1 MFKRIYFFFFSYI
14 VAMIYSQTLL
24 MLWFLSNGI
33 LYIEMLFYFLATY
46 LFALFL
52 YLILQEIKFSS
63 RSALFWGVAS
73 SAAGVLIANFI
84 PGHTYYIFLIAFFF
98 ALNLVFFWTIY
109 NALYFKYSKKEEH
122 GFKSGIYFILFP
134 VLGAILSPLSGMVV
148 EKFGYHF
155 LFLSAMLLYAIPLV
169 FVFYLPK
176 FKFEFKT
183 FHAFSKIEHP
193 VLMTF
198 QGYIFMLTTN
208 LIPIFTLFFITTP
221 LKLGN
226 FFGYLFVFAAFA
238 ALLNSKI
245 SDKLKKRASF
255 FYTFIGLNALSFLPL
270 VFSKSFSSWQF
281 FAGINNF
288 TYTLTSPF
296 NMTLTLDHAKDDI
309 VTTMLGRQIYFHL
322 GSIVMIVFAL
332 IIFYFTSSL
341 WSALI
346 WSSLVPLL
354 YPVVAYYQRVYLK

>member
-1 MFKRIYFFFFSYI
+1 M
-14 VAMIYSQTLL
+14 AMVYSQTLL
-24 MLWFLSNGI
+24 MLWFLKNGI

-46 LFALFL
+46 LFTLFL

-63 RSALFWGVAS
+63 RSALLWGVAS
-73 SAAGVLIANFI
+73 SAAGVFMANFV

-109 NALYFKYSKKEEH
+109 NALYFKYSEKEEH
-122 GFKSGIYFILFP
+122 GFKSGIYFVLFP

-155 LFLSAMLLYAIPLV
+155 LFSSAMLLYAIPLV
-169 FVFYLPK
+169 FAFYLPK

-183 FHAFSKIEHP
+183 LQAFSKVEHP
-193 VLMTF
+193 MLVAF

-208 LIPIFTLFFITTP
+208 IIPIFTLFFISTP

-226 FFGYLFVFAAFA
+226 FFGYLAILA
-238 ALLNSKI
+238 ALAALFNAKM
-245 SDKLKKRASF
+245 SDKLKKRGSF
-255 FYTFIGLNALSFLPL
+255 FYIFTSLNALSFLPL
-270 VFSKSFSSWQF
+270 VFFKSFLSWQIF
-281 FAGINNF
+281 TGVNNF
-288 TYTLTSPF
+288 TYNLTSPF
-296 NMTLTLDHAKDDI
+296 NMTLTLDHAKNDM

-322 GSIVMIVFAL
+322 GSIVMIVIML
-332 IIFYFTSSL
+332 LVFYFTSSL

-346 WSSLVPLL
+346 WSAFVPLL
-354 YPVVAYYQRVYLK
+354 YPVVAYYNRVYLK

>member
-1 MFKRIYFFFFSYI
+1 M
-14 VAMIYSQTLL
+14 AMVYSQTLL

-46 LFALFL
+46 LFALFF

-63 RSALFWGVAS
+63 RSALFGGVAS
-73 SAAGVLIANFI
+73 SAAGVLVANFI

-109 NALYFKYSKKEEH
+109 NALYFKYSEKEEH
-122 GFKSGIYFILFP
+122 GFKSGAYYLLFP
-134 VLGAILSPLSGMVV
+134 VLGALFSPLSGMAV

-155 LFLSAMLLYAIPLV
+155 LFLSAMLLYAIPMI
-169 FVFYLPK
+169 FAFYLPK

-183 FHAFSKIEHP
+183 FQAFSKERSIL
-193 VLMTF
+193 VAF
-198 QGYIFMLTTN
+198 QGYIFMLTSN
-208 LIPIFTLFFITTP
+208 IIPIFTLFFITTP

-226 FFGYLFVFAAFA
+226 FFGYLAIFA
-238 ALLNSKI
+238 ALAALFNSKM
-245 SDKLKKRASF
+245 SDKLKKRGSF
-255 FYTFIGLNALSFLPL
+255 FYIFTILNAFSFLPL
-270 VFSKSFSSWQF
+270 VFSKSFTNWQL
-281 FAGINNF
+281 FAGINNL
-288 TYTLTSPF
+288 TYNLTSPF
-296 NMTLTLDHAKDDI
+296 NMTLTLDHAKNDM

-322 GSIVMIVFAL
+322 GSIAMIVFAL
-332 IIFYFTSSL
+332 IIFYFTASL

-346 WSSLVPLL
+346 CSSLVPLL